1 MSGPP
6 VQQLEVELE
15 LADGATVDQAALIP
29 IFHRWIQ
36 EDRLG
41 ADTLLIDVADYR
53 HVPGGPGV
61 MLIADGAQW
70 RMDEGGGRTG
80 LVYARKRDPLG
91 EPAAKLEEAFRNL
104 LRAAV
109 ALEAEPAL
117 RGTLRFAGD
126 RARVTVMSR
135 LALAGDQASY
145 AAFAPAVRAFAAR
158 LWDGEAEVGPAF
170 EPREPLAVAIRADP
184 ATPAELLARLT

>member
-1 MSGPP
+1 MSAPE
-6 VQQLEVELE
+6 VQQLEVKLE

-41 ADTLLIDVADYR
+41 TDARLIDVADYR

-70 RMDEGGGRTG
+70 RMDEGGRTG

-91 EPAAKLEEAFRNL
+91 EPQGKLEEAFRNL

-117 RGTLRFAGD
+117 GGTLRFAGD
-126 RARVTVMSR
+126 RALITVMSR
-135 LALAGDQASY
+135 RAASGDDAAYQ
-145 AAFAPAVRAFAAR
+145 AFAPAVRAFAAR
-158 LWDGEAEVGPAF
+158 LWGDGEVEIGPAF
-170 EPREPLAVAIRADP
+170 APREPLAVAVRAAA

>member
-1 MSGPP
+1 VSGLE
-6 VQQLEVELE
+6 VQQLEVGLE
-15 LADGATVDQAALIP
+15 LADGATIDQAALIP

-41 ADTLLIDVADYR
+41 AATVLIDVADYR

-61 MLIADGAQW
+61 MLVADGAQW
-70 RMDEGGGRTG
+70 RMDEGGGATG

-91 EPAAKLEEAFRNL
+91 EPAAKLEEAFGNL

-117 RGTLRFAGD
+117 RGTVRFAGD

-135 LALAGDQASY
+135 LAASGDRGSY
-145 AAFAPAVRAFAAR
+145 DAFAPAVRAFAAR
-158 LWDGEAEVGPAF
+158 LWDGEVEVGDAT
-170 EPREPLAVAIRADP
+170 ESRGPLAVDIRAAP
-184 ATPAELLARLT
+184 ATIAELLARLT